1 MGVLVL
7 EMTRR
12 DETATKRSSGGFIVP
27 PVFFSP
33 EGLQCLGATRAL
45 LYRAIESRL
54 SRWIRPDQASGA
66 PEFTAPA
73 NS

>member
-27 PVFFSP
+27 PVFFRQRGSSVW
-33 EGLQCLGATRAL
+33 GATRAL

-54 SRWIRPDQASGA
+54 SR
-66 PEFTAPA
+66 
-73 NS
+73 